1 MDWQISNWR
10 VGTKLGISFLLM
22 VFFSALLGLVA
33 WLARGWKRPPS
44 AARKSRASAPPLALV
59 RSSVGD
65 AAPSVSD
72 SFASTSS
79 ADAIATGN
87 WVSRS

>member
-33 WLARGWKRPPS
+33 W
-44 AARKSRASAPPLALV
+44 ALLHKC
-59 RSSVGD
+59 RSQL
-65 AAPSVSD
+65 
-72 SFASTSS
+72 
-79 ADAIATGN
+79 
-87 WVSRS
+87 R